1 MTARLAAPSLPAPV
15 PIGTLWWIGTLP
27 STNRNPALPIIE
39 GETLSVDRSR
49 WVMPDREPVTTITGE
64 PT

>member
-1 MTARLAAPSLPAPV
+1 MPTSVTQPSQREIEV
-15 PIGTLWWIGTLP
+15 
-27 STNRNPALPIIE
+27 E